1 MIARR
6 HHMIFIKILS
16 SGNTQ
21 QTHNHANNK
30 HIDDLKTTTS
40 KHTESVIP
48 RKDTHTHIHRHTV
61 SIKPTTV
68 QQTHV

>member
-1 MIARR
+1 MIAGR

-30 HIDDLKTTTS
+30 HTDDLKTTDA
-40 KHTESVIP
+40 KHTHSVG
-48 RKDTHTHIHRHTV
+48 HT
-61 SIKPTTV
+61 K
-68 QQTHV
+68 